1 MEINLELDGALA
13 IIEIED
19 IEYTP
24 KYLGSS
30 DEPPEPAM
38 VDFTFR
44 VTGLHVNGVILE
56 LTHEQ
61 SQDMTDSL
69 GQYDIEYLE
78 DYVLE
83 SYND

>member
-38 VDFTFR
+38 VDFNFKAT
-44 VTGLHVNGVILE
+44 VLYVNGLMLR
-56 LTHEQ
+56 LTESQ
-61 SQDMTDSL
+61 SKEITNTLD
-69 GQYDIEYLE
+69 QYDLEYLE
-78 DYVLE
+78 NYVLE
-83 SYND
+83 LCDD